1 MGRLWAAWQDG
12 DVVTTQ
18 LLQRSDSDSVVA
30 GVCGGIAR
38 HYRIDPLLVRLA
50 AVVLALSSGVGLVL
64 YGAAWL
70 LLPRGNGAPALMR
83 AFPPVAHVRSR
94 TWTVVV
100 SAAALVVLVAVGVVI
115 NASLLPTMVVL
126 GILYASQL
134 RPGTKGAPAHTVGV
148 APQTYPSMP
157 GRAPEG
163 APMGRQWPL
172 LAPPPGELVITTP
185 AGPWRPTN
193 RFGQPLTAQ
202 DCAAFYAVP
211 DPIGL
216 YERPAM
222 AVPMRRSRILALVS
236 GLAIAALF
244 AMLSLLGAFVAVPAV
259 TYLAVGLVGVG
270 LALIV
275 GAFVGR
281 PSGFIAIAV
290 VLVLV
295 AGGVSGN
302 APMATGSTAQ
312 GYTSTSDV
320 PDQVSCTGNYSLDLS
335 QLQIQSSKSIAIEVD
350 RGNARIILPATG
362 NYTVTWDDTY
372 GDVSTPHGDNGQAGS
387 YDHILDPT
395 LPVLSITVTVTRGNL
410 DVTQP

>member
-1 MGRLWAAWQDG
+1 MAP
-12 DVVTTQ
+12 TN

-38 HYRIDPLLVRLA
+38 QYRIDPLLVRLG
-50 AVVLALSSGVGLVL
+50 AVILALSSGVGLVL

-70 LLPRGNGAPALMR
+70 LLPRGTGKPAL
-83 AFPPVAHVRSR
+83 AQVFPTVARVRSR
-94 TWTVVV
+94 TWILVVT
-100 SAAALVVLVAVGVVI
+100 AAALLALVLVGI
-115 NASLLPTMVVL
+115 IFSASLLPTMVVL
-126 GILYASQL
+126 GVLYASQL
-134 RPGTKGAPAHTVGV
+134 RPGNKVSAPAVAAA
-148 APQTYPSMP
+148 APQTYPTRP
-157 GRAPEG
+157 VPAAAPAG
-163 APMGRQWPL
+163 AQWPL
-172 LAPPPGELVITTP
+172 LAPPAGELIITTP

-222 AVPMRRSRILALVS
+222 AVPVRRSRIFALVS

-244 AMLSLLGAFVAVPAV
+244 AMMSLLGAFVAVPPV

-302 APMATGSTAQ
+302 APMAADTTIQAYSST
-312 GYTSTSDV
+312 TNL
-320 PDQVSCTGNYSLDLS
+320 PDQVTCNGNYSLDLS
-335 QLQIQSSKSIAIEVD
+335 QLQIEASKGLAVLVD
-350 RGNARIILPATG
+350 RGNASIVLPASG
-362 NYTVTWDDTY
+362 NYSVTWDDTY
-372 GDVSTPHGDNGQAGS
+372 GNVSMPNGSDDQTGS
-387 YDHILDPT
+387 YEHIVDPT
-395 LPVLSITVTVTRGNL
+395 QPIVSISVTVTRGNL
-410 DVTQP
+410 DVTEA